1 MGFHLKDPPTRLLT
15 PSFSLLLAFWNT
27 NGKSMMMQTGAQSWE
42 ELRRAARTAERHLE
56 DKIAA
61 YTAISKAATRAPA
74 DYDVG
79 TCACFSFLGLVG
91 G

>member
-1 MGFHLKDPPTRLLT
+1 MMI
-15 PSFSLLLAFWNT
+15 A
-27 NGKSMMMQTGAQSWE
+27 NGVGGRATTQSWE

-61 YTAISKAATRAPA
+61 YTAISRSAARVVG

-79 TCACFSFLGLVG
+79 GYNCNASSLPFLHS
-91 G
+91 